1 MPRPVFFDDY
11 ACFPSNSFKKD
22 KGKIPSKNQTLS
34 DCHRRQEKQFSIF
47 LFTAYLPKAMPLL
60 FGAFILANF
69 SAEISLKAEL
79 SSLGVNS
86 NRTFFNEQFRLHS
99 IDRNYLKSAING

>member
-1 MPRPVFFDDY
+1 MPRPVFFDPC
-11 ACFPSNSFKKD
+11 ACFSSNSFKKD

-47 LFTAYLPKAMPLL
+47 LFTAYLPTAMPLL
-60 FGAFILANF
+60 FGAFIFANF

-79 SSLGVNS
+79 LSLGVNS
-86 NRTFFNEQFRLHS
+86 NRTFFNEQFRLRFIDCS
-99 IDRNYLKSAING
+99 IHKSAIND

>member
-11 ACFPSNSFKKD
+11 ACFSSNSFKKD

-60 FGAFILANF
+60 FGAFIFANF
-69 SAEISLKAEL
+69 SAEISLKVEL
-79 SSLGVNS
+79 LSLGLER
-86 NRTFFNEQFRLHS
+86 NRTLFAKQFRLHS

>member
-11 ACFPSNSFKKD
+11 ACFSSNSFKKD

-60 FGAFILANF
+60 FD
-69 SAEISLKAEL
+69 
-79 SSLGVNS
+79 
-86 NRTFFNEQFRLHS
+86 TFLFAKIFGE
-99 IDRNYLKSAING
+99 K